1 MWFKVDEKD
10 LSKLPIPDELRDL
23 ELYIYV
29 MEDPSVGGGL
39 LWASKGENG
48 IGKPMCL

>member
-1 MWFKVDEKD
+1 MDDEK
-10 LSKLPIPDELRDL
+10 LSRLPIPDELRDL

-48 IGKPMCL
+48 ISKSTYL